1 MDILTPLYRKGG
13 LLFLLD
19 EYISFAADKIRGG
32 GGGGGDLRYHSD
44 LFPTFRFFHIHLDL
58 LLLESGRSAD
68 ICVP

>member
-32 GGGGGDLRYHSD
+32 GGGGGEEICDIIQTFFPHSD
-44 LFPTFRFFHIHLDL
+44 FFI
-58 LLLESGRSAD
+58 S
-68 ICVP
+68 I